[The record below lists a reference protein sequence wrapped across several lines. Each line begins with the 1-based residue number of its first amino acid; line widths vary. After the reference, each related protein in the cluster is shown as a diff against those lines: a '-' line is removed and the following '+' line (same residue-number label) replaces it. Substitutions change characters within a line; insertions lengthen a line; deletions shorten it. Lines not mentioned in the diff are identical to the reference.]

1 MSPDHLLS
9 LVSFFIALSFTA
21 LFSFLETTITAL
33 RLFKLKEVAQQQNAR
48 YKNILSVLEHSPHR
62 VLIMILIASSS
73 ANTIAAATIT
83 NLMEDIFTQLDWSR
97 GLGFSAGVAIAT
109 GSILVFGEIIP
120 KNFAKMY
127 GERFFPSIL
136 WLINLM
142 YKILNPIAVL
152 LGTFSQGIIRLIWG
166 KGAEEG
172 VETLTSEREVKFLID
187 YIDEKGLMESE
198 KTEMLQSIFALSQ
211 TPVKEIMVPS
221 TNIVSINVDA
231 LLSDALNL
239 FKTKHF
245 SRVPVWEGRPENIIG
260 MVYQKDIFSV
270 LLSTEP
276 GSAPPLKQFLRPIM
290 FVPENSKVNQLLRE
304 FKQQRMHIAMVVN
317 EFGGI
322 SGLVTLEDVI
332 EEIVGEIA
340 DEHENVTDAI
350 IPLKQGGWL
359 VDASVS
365 LEELS
370 EVLGIT
376 FETETSITLGGFL
389 TEQLQHL
396 PRKGERI
403 SYKNYCFQIQHATPK
418 RVHEVLIFQESGNQS
433 PVVD

>member
-1 MSPDHLLS
+1 MSSEHIVS
-9 LVSFFIALSFTA
+9 LVGFFIALLFTA
-21 LFSFLETTITAL
+21 LFSFLETTITGL
-33 RLFKLKEVAQQQNAR
+33 RLFRLKEVAQAQSAR

-62 VLIMILIASSS
+62 VLIMILIASSL
-73 ANTIAAATIT
+73 ANTTAAATIT
-83 NLMEDIFTQLDWSR
+83 NLMEEIFTELQFSR

-136 WLINLM
+136 WLINLI
-142 YKILNPIAVL
+142 YILLNPIAGL
-152 LGTFSQGIIRLIWG
+152 LGSFAQGLIRLIWG

-198 KTEMLQSIFALSQ
+198 KTEMLQSIFSLSQ

-221 TNIVSINVDA
+221 TNIVTINVDA
-231 LLSDALNL
+231 SIQDALNL

-245 SRVPVWEGRPENIIG
+245 SRLPVYEGRQENIIG
-260 MVYQKDIFSV
+260 MVYQKDIFAL

-276 GSAPPLKQFLRPIM
+276 GSTPTLRQFLRPIL
-290 FVPENSKVNQLLRE
+290 FVPESSKVNQLLRE

-322 SGLVTLEDVI
+322 AGLVTLEDVL

-340 DEHENVTDAI
+340 DEHEAVSDKI
-350 IPLKQGGWL
+350 VPLKQGGWL
-359 VDASVS
+359 VDAGVP

-370 EVLGIT
+370 EVLDID
-376 FETETSITLGGFL
+376 FESETSITLGGFL

-418 RVHEVLIFQESGNQS
+418 RVHEVLIFQEPANPPIST
-433 PVVD
+433 D